1 MFLRN
6 CWYVAAEAAEIGR
19 QPLGRILLGEPVVFY
34 RKEDGSA
41 VALEDRCCHRRAPL
55 HKGRLEGDTLRCGY
69 HGFVFAADGA
79 CIEVPGHERLPFKT
93 AGVRSYPLVERD
105 RYVWIWMGERAAA
118 DPARIPDF
126 HWNVAPGWTFTGE
139 RLPMAANY
147 FLLVENLIDLS
158 HVAFVHSATIGSDD
172 SSATLDNVRG
182 DGTIKVIRA
191 AKDIPTPPHMRRL
204 GLAERADMTK
214 MIEFTPASNITIDIL
229 WEEREAPAGA
239 KPRSLHSVI
248 INSITPETER
258 SCHYF
263 WGHVRDFDTDNAD
276 MTGYFHRAV
285 VTAFNEDK
293 DMLEAQQRS
302 IELDPLAPTLNVH
315 GDWGGVQARRL
326 VDALIAKETPRVIAA
341 Q

>member
-1 MFLRN
+1 MFLKN
-6 CWYVAAEAAEIGR
+6 CWYVAAESSEIGR
-19 QPLGRILLGEPVVFY
+19 EPLGRILLGEPVVLY
-34 RKEDGSA
+34 RREDGTA

-55 HKGRLEGDTLRCGY
+55 HKGRVQGDNIQCGY
-69 HGFVFAADGA
+69 HGFTFAPDGA
-79 CIEVPGHERLPFKT
+79 CVAVPGHERLPFRNV
-93 AGVRSYPLVERD
+93 GVRSYPLVERD
-105 RYVWIWMGERAAA
+105 RYLWIWMGERDEA
-118 DPARIPDF
+118 DPALIVDF
-126 HWNVAPGWTFTGE
+126 HWKDAPGWTFTGE

-172 SSATLDNVRG
+172 TKATLDNVRG
-182 DGTIKVIRA
+182 DGTIKVVRA
-191 AKDIPTPPHMRRL
+191 AKDIPTPPHMRRI

-214 MIEFTPASNITIDIL
+214 VIEFTPASNITIDVL
-229 WEEREAPAGA
+229 WQEREAPGRETRAMHA
-239 KPRSLHSVI
+239 VI

-263 WGHVRDFDTDNAD
+263 WGHVRDFDTENAD
-276 MTGYFHRAV
+276 MTAYFHRAV

-293 DMLEAQQRS
+293 DMLEAQQRM
-302 IELDPLAPTLNVH
+302 IEIDPLAPTLTVQ

-326 VDALIAKETPRVIAA
+326 VEARIAKEMPRTIAA